1 MRRAFFIIL
10 LSIGFTPVVRS
21 QSPGAVVVKDSGK
34 IVLADPVSQT
44 YMIRTK
50 NNKIYLPAVLC
61 KDFMKN
67 GLRVI
72 FEGNVD
78 TARLKRARLAGIP
91 INIDK
96 IKKQ

>member
-1 MRRAFFIIL
+1 MRRAFFMIL
-10 LSIGFTPVVRS
+10 LSMGLSPSVRS
-21 QSPGAVVVKDSGK
+21 QSTHVLIVKDTGK

-50 NNKIYLPAVLC
+50 HNKVYLPAVLS
-61 KDFMKN
+61 KNFMQN

-78 TARLKRARLAGIP
+78 TARLKRVRLAGIP
-91 INIDK
+91 INIEK
-96 IKKQ
+96 IRKQ

>member
-1 MRRAFFIIL
+1 MKRALFMIL
-10 LSIGFTPVVRS
+10 LSMGLAPSVRS
-21 QSPGAVVVKDSGK
+21 QSPHVLIVKDTGK

-50 NNKIYLPAVLC
+50 HNKVYLPAVLS
-61 KDFMKN
+61 KDFMQN
-67 GLRVI
+67 GLKVT

>member
-1 MRRAFFIIL
+1 MGGASNL
-10 LSIGFTPVVRS
+10 RS
-21 QSPGAVVVKDSGK
+21 QAPHVLTIKDTGK

-50 NNKIYLPAVLC
+50 NNKVYLPAVLS
-61 KDFMKN
+61 KDFRQN
-67 GLRVI
+67 GLKI
-72 FEGNVD
+72 TFEGNVD